1 MVKLR
6 FEVWESPD
14 SLECAAVSESWD
26 RVRDDLATRLDVFYA
41 STMEEAMKY
50 HHERN
55 GWEPYQPI
63 PGITDQPFSDDQL
76 AQQTA
81 YLSVR
86 SSKWRGTD

>member
-1 MVKLR
+1 
-6 FEVWESPD
+6 
-14 SLECAAVSESWD
+14 
-26 RVRDDLATRLDVFYA
+26 
-41 STMEEAMKY
+41 MEEAMKY